1 MRPDVKV
8 LSTRWVDVIYK
19 HWISGED
26 IDPLTY
32 EAEHQFPVLYELKI
46 SVTGI
51 ADGIIY
57 IPVRDAKANKAVAE
71 RKRIEEICCQ
81 ESASYHPD
89 LTRGV
94 THLIAAAPT
103 GKKYEFARNHNIVVV
118 TPEWLTDS
126 IERGM
131 ALDEQFYDPTLPP
144 EQIGVGAKPAK
155 KTVQIEVAELRGKRK
170 IRKLTQDKLGGQS
183 QTLWDDIVGQ
193 AANAK
198 PAKRDEW
205 EESLNIGKGI
215 FESNDRSDNRR
226 SSTTVRQT
234 SGVSLVASAR
244 MGGMF
249 ASACFWM
256 WGFEDTQMASLNIA
270 VLPHKGAI
278 VNSLEDLTAA
288 SGFIWRFVVVPR
300 AKRIKD
306 CPMIPEDITMVTEW
320 WLESCLYYQKLVTP
334 IGDFTTMPIEEFE
347 VEGLWI
353 DSY

>member
-1 MRPDVKV
+1 
-8 LSTRWVDVIYK
+8 
-19 HWISGED
+19 
-26 IDPLTY
+26 
-32 EAEHQFPVLYELKI
+32 
-46 SVTGI
+46 
-51 ADGIIY
+51 
-57 IPVRDAKANKAVAE
+57 
-71 RKRIEEICCQ
+71 
-81 ESASYHPD
+81 
-89 LTRGV
+89 
-94 THLIAAAPT
+94 
-103 GKKYEFARNHNIVVV
+103 
-118 TPEWLTDS
+118 
-126 IERGM
+126 
-131 ALDEQFYDPTLPP
+131 
-144 EQIGVGAKPAK
+144 
-155 KTVQIEVAELRGKRK
+155 
-170 IRKLTQDKLGGQS
+170 
-183 QTLWDDIVGQ
+183 
-193 AANAK
+193 
-198 PAKRDEW
+198 
-205 EESLNIGKGI
+205 
-215 FESNDRSDNRR
+215 
-226 SSTTVRQT
+226 
-234 SGVSLVASAR
+234 